1 MALPIQVQQQA
12 DEAEALAKQ
21 LAGEHSIAPQV
32 PSHEEQGHGTPVN
45 NAVHNKPTEDYEQ
58 KYKTLQGIFNKQT
71 SELRSQ
77 LAEQA
82 ESVKRLQEQLAE
94 AHRVAEE
101 KQAAVFGTDEDR
113 ANFGSDFVEL
123 VERGV
128 DARTAEYRKEIASL
142 KAQLADM
149 GSTLNRV
156 GQDAEV
162 SRHAAFLADLDTLV
176 PGWKEQNNDPA
187 FLEWLRDVDPISGMV
202 RQDLLSRYEAERNSR
217 QVANIFKA
225 FGGNTGTK
233 QNHQTL
239 AQQVSPSRG
248 HSVNSAQSK
257 PFYTEQQIAQFY
269 DAWRRGMYTDEQG
282 KALEKDIEL
291 AYAEGRIR

>member
-21 LAGEHSIAPQV
+21 LAGEQSSAQQATGNP
-32 PSHEEQGHGTPVN
+32 EQGNGTHVDE
-45 NAVHNKPTEDYEQ
+45 VHAKPSEDYEQ
-58 KYKTLQGIFNKQT
+58 KYRTLQGIFNKQT
-71 SELRSQ
+71 SELRQQ
-77 LAEQA
+77 LADQA
-82 ESVKRLQEQLAE
+82 AQMKQLQEQLTE
-94 AHRVAEE
+94 AHRAAEE
-101 KQAAVFGTDEDR
+101 QNAAVFGTDEDR

-187 FLEWLRDVDPISGMV
+187 FLEWLRDVDPVSGMV

-217 QVANIFKA
+217 QVDNIFSA
-225 FGGNTGTK
+225 FIGKTSK
-233 QNHQTL
+233 QSQPKL

-248 HSVNSAQSK
+248 HSGAAPQSK
-257 PFYTEQQIAQFY
+257 PVYTESQIAGFY

>member
-12 DEAEALAKQ
+12 DEAEALARQ
-21 LAGEHSIAPQV
+21 LAGEHEPAPQDA
-32 PSHEEQGHGTPVN
+32 HNEQQGEGTNVGEP
-45 NAVHNKPTEDYEQ
+45 HNKPSEDYEQ

-71 SELRSQ
+71 SDLRAQ

-82 ESVKRLQEQLAE
+82 AATKQLQEQLAE
-94 AHRVAEE
+94 ARRVAEE
-101 KQAAVFGTDEDR
+101 KEAAVFGTDEDR

-128 DARTAEYRKEIASL
+128 EARTADYRKEIASL

-176 PGWKEQNNDPA
+176 PNWKEQNNDPA
-187 FLEWLRDVDPISGMV
+187 FLEWLRDADPVSGMV
-202 RQDLLSRYEAERNSR
+202 RQDILTRYESERNAR
-217 QVANIFKA
+217 QVANIFNA
-225 FGGNTGTK
+225 FNGNA
-233 QNHQTL
+233 QRQPSRQTL

-248 HSVNSAQSK
+248 HSGANPQSK
-257 PFYTEQQIAQFY
+257 PVYTEQQVANFY
-269 DAWRRGMYTDEQG
+269 DAWRRGMYTEEQG
-282 KALEKDIEL
+282 KALEKEIEL
-291 AYAEGRIR
+291 AYVEGRIR

>member
-21 LAGEHSIAPQV
+21 LAGEQSSAQQATGNP
-32 PSHEEQGHGTPVN
+32 EQGNGTHVDE
-45 NAVHNKPTEDYEQ
+45 VHAKPSEDYEQ
-58 KYKTLQGIFNKQT
+58 KYRTLQGIFNKQT
-71 SELRSQ
+71 SELRQQ
-77 LAEQA
+77 LADQA
-82 ESVKRLQEQLAE
+82 AQMKQLQEQLTE
-94 AHRVAEE
+94 AHRAAEE
-101 KQAAVFGTDEDR
+101 QNAAVFGTDEDR

-187 FLEWLRDVDPISGMV
+187 FLEWLRDVDPVSGMV

-217 QVANIFKA
+217 QVANIFSA
-225 FGGNTGTK
+225 FSGKTSK
-233 QNHQTL
+233 QSQPKL

-248 HSVNSAQSK
+248 HSGAAPQSK
-257 PFYTEQQIAQFY
+257 PVYTESQIAGFY

>member
-12 DEAEALAKQ
+12 DEAEALAQQ
-21 LAGEHSIAPQV
+21 LAGEHSIAPQAT
-32 PSHEEQGHGTPVN
+32 SDEEQGNGTHVDE
-45 NAVHNKPTEDYEQ
+45 VHAKPSEDYEQ
-58 KYKTLQGIFNKQT
+58 KYRTLQGIFNKQT
-71 SELRSQ
+71 SELRQQ

-82 ESVKRLQEQLAE
+82 NSMKQLQEQLAE
-94 AHRVAEE
+94 AHRAAEE
-101 KQAAVFGTDEDR
+101 QNAAVFGTDEDR

-187 FLEWLRDVDPISGMV
+187 FLEWLRDVDPVSGMV

-217 QVANIFKA
+217 QVANIFSA
-225 FGGNTGTK
+225 FSGKTSK
-233 QNHQTL
+233 QSQPKL

-248 HSVNSAQSK
+248 HSGAAPQSK
-257 PFYTEQQIAQFY
+257 PVYTESQIAGFY